1 MDGCTHAFGRISR
14 RNQPAPESPRRHE
27 RGVLT
32 VTKNRIS
39 RCLTALALACVL
51 VMLVAVPLAS
61 AASYSKVYGQTQD
74 KIRVRESASTNAT
87 IIDNIVKGAC
97 VYVTSSR
104 TSGSMTF
111 VQIKYRAA
119 DGEIATGWACQND
132 GNTTYIKI
140 LSADQAKKAF
150 SVSNG
155 NLPSKKVGTF
165 TAAERKASAS
175 TSDSTYIKLNSSGS
189 AVKDLQTKLQKLGFY
204 SAELTGNCGPKTVAA
219 IKAFQEK
226 YGLTADGV
234 AGPTTLAKIDAVYNA
249 QGSSSSSGSSG
260 LKLGSTG
267 KEVSA
272 LQTDLTTLGFYW
284 AQITGNFGEK
294 TETAVKRFQEEN
306 GLTVDGVAGKK
317 TLDAI
322 AAAVARKGGSTV
334 ASTTGSVL
342 KLNSQGTKVSQLQ
355 TDLKQLGYYY
365 AEITGNFGEKTE
377 AAVKDFQ
384 KKNGLS
390 ADGVAG
396 ANTLAAIA
404 AAVEKAGG
412 SVSGSG
418 SSASGLKLGS
428 TGKEVGDLQ
437 ENLTTLGFYY
447 GDITNHFGTMTQA
460 AVKKFQK
467 SRGLPQDGVAGK
479 TTLAAI
485 ASAVEGSGST
495 PAGTT
500 GSSLREGDKGTKVTD
515 LQTRLK
521 SLKYYYGDITGSFG
535 SLTKQAVKKFQE
547 ANNLTVD
554 GVAGTATLNKLY
566 ALTGGGSTSGSS
578 SSDGSGTTVTT
589 ADSYGKITKNNVYL
603 RSSANTSSAA
613 KASLKQGTLVRI
625 SKIYTGSDGVK
636 WYYVSVTVGSYTY
649 KGYIRSDMM
658 ETITEEEYNKAG
670 GNSSVNTGDQEVL
683 GMLLVTGTSVRL
695 RYSPSTDAQ
704 TVGTASKGD
713 VFYYVDSVSG
723 WYQTK
728 AGYWISSSYARPMT
742 AEEIKNYT
750 GSGDAS
756 STYGYG
762 STGSAVTFIQTA
774 LKSLKY
780 YTAEIT
786 GHFGSKTED
795 AVKRFQKDN
804 GITADGVVGKTT
816 MDKLNEKYSGSGSG
830 SNAQTS
836 YDKVVYNLSWTK
848 YKTVLQN
855 FGLKAGD
862 KSCKL
867 TDLRTGKSFNIYI
880 QSTGNHADVEP
891 LTAAD
896 TATLCNIY
904 GVGTA
909 SAISWERRP
918 MLITIGDVQVVCST
932 YAQPHGQQNITNNNF
947 NGQFCVHFLDSTIHS
962 GDGGNVPDSQN
973 HQAIIK
979 EAVKI
984 MKDKGSTVEEEY
996 ATSQKK

>member
-1 MDGCTHAFGRISR
+1 M
-14 RNQPAPESPRRHE
+14 
-27 RGVLT
+27 
-32 VTKNRIS
+32 TKNRIS

-97 VYVTSSR
+97 VYVTSSK
-104 TSGSMTF
+104 TSGSTTF

-132 GNTTYIKI
+132 GKNTYIKI
-140 LSADQAKKAF
+140 LSADQAKKTF
-150 SVSNG
+150 SVSDG

-175 TSDSTYIKLNSSGS
+175 NSDSTYIKLNSSGT
-189 AVKDLQTKLQKLGFY
+189 AVKDLQTKLQKLGLY
-204 SAELTGNCGPKTVAA
+204 TAELTGNCGPKTVAA

-234 AGPTTLAKIDAVYNA
+234 AGPTTLAKIDAAYNA
-249 QGSSSSSGSSG
+249 LGSSSSSATSSASG
-260 LKLGSTG
+260 LKLNSTG

-272 LQTDLTTLGFYW
+272 LQTDLTTLGYYW

-322 AAAVARKGGSTV
+322 AAAVAKKGGSSAGSTT
-334 ASTTGSVL
+334 STTGSVL

-418 SSASGLKLGS
+418 SVSGLKLGS

-437 ENLTTLGFYY
+437 ENLTTLGYYY

-460 AVKKFQK
+460 AVMKFQK
-467 SRGLPQDGVAGK
+467 SRGLTQDGVAGK

-485 ASAVEGSGST
+485 ASAVEGTGST
-495 PAGTT
+495 PAGST
-500 GSSLREGDKGTKVTD
+500 GTSLREGDKGTKVSD

-535 SLTKQAVKKFQE
+535 TLTKQAVKKFQE

-566 ALTGGGSTSGSS
+566 ALTGGGSTSGSVS
-578 SSDGSGTTVTT
+578 GGEGSGSTVTT
-589 ADSYGKITKNNVYL
+589 SDSYGKVIKNNVYL
-603 RSSANTSSAA
+603 RSSANTSSAS

-625 SKIYTGSDGVK
+625 SKVYTGSDGVK

-658 ETITEEEYNKAG
+658 ETITKDEYDKQMG
-670 GNSSVNTGDQEVL
+670 SSDTNIGDQEVL
-683 GMLLVTGTSVRL
+683 GMLVVTGTSVRL
-695 RYSPSTDAQ
+695 RYSPSTDAE
-704 TVGTASKGD
+704 TVGTANKGD

-728 AGYWISSSYARPMT
+728 AGYWISKSYARPMT
-742 AEEIKNYT
+742 DEEIKNYT

-756 STYGYG
+756 STYRYG
-762 STGSAVTFIQTA
+762 STGSGVTYIQTA

-804 GITADGVVGKTT
+804 GLPADGVVGKTT
-816 MDKLNEKYSGSGSG
+816 MDKLNAKYGSGAG
-830 SNAQTS
+830 STVSVSLNS
-836 YDKVVYNLSWTK
+836 IIYNLSW
-848 YKTVLQN
+848 KTWKSNLVN
-855 FGLKAGD
+855 AGLNKTASDAG
-862 KSCKL
+862 KVIL
-867 TDLRTGKSFNIYI
+867 TDLETGKSFKVHV
-880 QSTGNHADVEP
+880 QSNGNHADVEP
-891 LTAAD
+891 LTASD
-896 TATLCNIY
+896 TSTMCSIY

-909 SAISWERRP
+909 SAISWKRRA
-918 MLITIGDVQVVCST
+918 MILTLDQGSGVTLQFVCSV
-932 YAQPHGQQNITNNNF
+932 YGEPHGQQDITNNNF
-947 NGQFCVHFLDSTIHS
+947 NGQFCVHFKDSTIHT
-962 GDGGNVPDSQN
+962 GDGGSVPDSEN
-973 HQAIIK
+973 HQAIITA
-979 EAVKI
+979 AVTKLKGMTAADGSKI
-984 MKDKGSTVEEEY
+984 TIE
-996 ATSQKK
+996 TSLPTKYTK

>member
-1 MDGCTHAFGRISR
+1 M
-14 RNQPAPESPRRHE
+14 
-27 RGVLT
+27 
-32 VTKNRIS
+32 TKNRIS

-97 VYVTSSR
+97 VYVTSSK
-104 TSGSMTF
+104 TSGSTTF

-132 GNTTYIKI
+132 GKNTYIKI

-150 SVSNG
+150 SVSDG

-175 TSDSTYIKLNSSGS
+175 NSDSTYIKLNSSGT
-189 AVKDLQTKLQKLGFY
+189 AVKDLQTKLQKLGLY
-204 SAELTGNCGPKTVAA
+204 TAELTGNCGPKTVAA

-234 AGPTTLAKIDAVYNA
+234 AGPTTLAKIDAAYNA
-249 QGSSSSSGSSG
+249 LGSSSSSATSSASG
-260 LKLGSTG
+260 LKLNSTG

-272 LQTDLTTLGFYW
+272 LQTDLTTLGYYW

-322 AAAVARKGGSTV
+322 AAAVAKKGGSSASSTT
-334 ASTTGSVL
+334 STTGSVL

-377 AAVKDFQ
+377 AAVKEFQ
-384 KKNGLS
+384 KRNGLS

-396 ANTLAAIA
+396 TNTLAAIA

-418 SSASGLKLGS
+418 SVSGLKLGS

-437 ENLTTLGFYY
+437 ENLTTLGYYY

-460 AVKKFQK
+460 AVMKFQK
-467 SRGLPQDGVAGK
+467 SRGLTQDGVAGK

-485 ASAVEGSGST
+485 ASAVEGTGST
-495 PAGTT
+495 PAGST
-500 GSSLREGDKGTKVTD
+500 GTSLREGDKGTKVSD

-535 SLTKQAVKKFQE
+535 TLTKQAVKKFQE

-566 ALTGGGSTSGSS
+566 ALTGGGSTSGSVS
-578 SSDGSGTTVTT
+578 GGEGSGSTVTT
-589 ADSYGKITKNNVYL
+589 SDSYGKVIKNNVYL
-603 RSSANTSSAA
+603 RSSANTSSAS

-625 SKIYTGSDGVK
+625 SKVYTGSDGVK

-658 ETITEEEYNKAG
+658 ETITKDEYDKQMG
-670 GNSSVNTGDQEVL
+670 SSDTNIGDQEVL
-683 GMLLVTGTSVRL
+683 GMLVVTGTSVRL
-695 RYSPSTDAQ
+695 RYSPSTDAE
-704 TVGTASKGD
+704 TVGTANKGD

-728 AGYWISSSYARPMT
+728 AGYWISKSYARPMT
-742 AEEIKNYT
+742 DEEIKNYT

-756 STYGYG
+756 STYRYG
-762 STGSAVTFIQTA
+762 STGSGVTYIQTA

-804 GITADGVVGKTT
+804 GLPADGVVGKTT
-816 MDKLNEKYSGSGSG
+816 MDKLNAKYGSGAG
-830 SNAQTS
+830 STVSVSLNS
-836 YDKVVYNLSWTK
+836 IIYNLSW
-848 YKTVLQN
+848 KTWKSNLVN
-855 FGLKAGD
+855 AGLNKTASDAG
-862 KSCKL
+862 KVIL
-867 TDLRTGKSFNIYI
+867 TDLETGKSFKVHV
-880 QSTGNHADVEP
+880 QSNGNHADVEP
-891 LTAAD
+891 LTASD
-896 TATLCNIY
+896 TSTMCSIY

-909 SAISWERRP
+909 SAISWKRRA
-918 MLITIGDVQVVCST
+918 MILTLDQGSGVTLQFVCSV
-932 YAQPHGQQNITNNNF
+932 YGEPHGQQDITNNNF
-947 NGQFCVHFLDSTIHS
+947 NGQFCVHFKDSTIHT
-962 GDGGNVPDSQN
+962 GDGGSVPDSEN
-973 HQAIIK
+973 HQAIITA
-979 EAVKI
+979 AVTKLKGMTAADGSKI
-984 MKDKGSTVEEEY
+984 TIE
-996 ATSQKK
+996 TSLPTKYTK